1 MFGEKSREVQA
12 VLIEVVEKGIVLP
25 APVISLCFCRHWG
38 EALRGASEARCDKVI
53 KPETSSRTSLL
64 MFSIKISQA
73 QFAAGGS

>member
-1 MFGEKSREVQA
+1 MLKEAERFMA
-12 VLIEVVEKGIVLP
+12 LLIIVEKGIVVP
-25 APVISLCFCRHWG
+25 ASVISLFFCRHWG

-53 KPETSSRTSLL
+53 KPETSRRTGLL